1 MLGFLALMLV
11 VGAVALWFRRAMG
24 VRLPENRSGFVAAW
38 LGGALLGVVAL
49 LQGVGWLGGV
59 AAGLAIFAGAF
70 LCLTVSIS
78 AQKLAAGAIG
88 VGATL
93 PDFSAPDENGESF
106 ELSSVVGKPLLL
118 KFFRGHW

>member
-1 MLGFLALMLV
+1 MLGFAALMLV
-11 VGAVALWFRRAMG
+11 AGAAALWFRRAMG

-49 LQGVGWLGGV
+49 VQGVGLLGGI
-59 AAGLAIFAGAF
+59 AAGLAIFLGAF
-70 LCLTVSIS
+70 LCFLVSIS
-78 AQKLAAGAIG
+78 AQKLAADAIG

-93 PDFSAPDENGESF
+93 PDFNAPDENGETF
-106 ELSSVVGKPLLL
+106 ELSGIAGKPLLL

>member
-1 MLGFLALMLV
+1 MLGFLALMLIA
-11 VGAVALWFRRAMG
+11 GAVALWFHRAMG
-24 VRLPENRSGFVAAW
+24 VRLPKNRSGFVAVW

-49 LQGVGWLGGV
+49 AQGVGWLGGV
-59 AAGLAIFAGAF
+59 AGGLAIFAAAF
-70 LCLTVSIS
+70 LTFTVSIS

-93 PDFSAPDENGESF
+93 PDFSAPDENGETF
-106 ELSSVVGKPLLL
+106 ELSSVAGKPLLL

>member
-11 VGAVALWFRRAMG
+11 VGAATLWFRRAMR
-24 VRLPENRSGFVAAW
+24 VRLPENRTGFVAAW
-38 LGGALLGVVAL
+38 LGGALLGVVSL
-49 LQGVGWLGGV
+49 TQGVGWLGGV

-70 LCLTVSIS
+70 LLFTVSIS

-106 ELSSVVGKPLLL
+106 ELSSVAGKPLLL